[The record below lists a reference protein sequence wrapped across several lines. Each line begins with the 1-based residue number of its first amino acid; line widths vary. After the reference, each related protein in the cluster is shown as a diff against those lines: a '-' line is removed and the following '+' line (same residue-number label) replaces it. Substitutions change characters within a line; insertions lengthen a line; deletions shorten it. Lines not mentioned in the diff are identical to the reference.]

1 MNSERNICA
10 KILNST
16 APSSSSRSATGSCRS
31 NLIIFFDTS
40 KQLLSN
46 EPGSTSIQS
55 RWSYGSVVVEEI
67 VDVDVSFDLAL
78 ATNFPA
84 HSPM

>member
-16 APSSSSRSATGSCRS
+16 APSSSRSTEGSCRS
-31 NLIIFFDTS
+31 NLIIFYDTS
-40 KQLLSN
+40 KQLLSYGH
-46 EPGSTSIQS
+46 GSTSIQT
-55 RWSYGSVVVEEI
+55 RRRYGNVVVEEEE
-67 VDVDVSFDLAL
+67 VGTDVCFGLAL
-78 ATNFPA
+78 ATRFPV